1 MAKKSEKQIPAPV
14 VLRLIKYL
22 THIRWLC
29 EQNVSWVLSQDMA
42 DTLGLTSSTV
52 RQDLSHLDFSGK
64 SRCGYQTFAMEE
76 AVSKALRMDKRYS
89 IILVGIGNFGKAL
102 ALNQAFKQNNFN
114 LCGLYDKDPKIIGKK
129 IGSLVVKDV
138 SVLPSEVRKHKV
150 QLAMLAVSAP
160 AAQQVA
166 DLVILSGIRGIL
178 NLTMTHIV
186 VPERI
191 AVVDLRVTS
200 ALQELAYYVSCKKIE
215 TII

>member
-1 MAKKSEKQIPAPV
+1 MPTRSKNEMPVPV

-29 EQNVSWVLSQDMA
+29 EQNVPWVSSQDMA

-76 AVSKALRMDKRYS
+76 AVSRALRLNKKYS
-89 IILVGIGNFGKAL
+89 VILVGIGNLGKAL
-102 ALNQAFKQNNFN
+102 ALNQAFKKNNFN
-114 LCGLYDKDPKIIGKK
+114 LCGLYDKDEKIIGKK
-129 IGSLVVKDV
+129 IGSLTVKPV
-138 SVLPSEVRKHKV
+138 SILPSDVRKNKV
-150 QLAMLAVSAP
+150 ELAMLAVSAP

-166 DLVILSGIRGIL
+166 DLLILSGIRGIL

-186 VPERI
+186 APERI
-191 AVVDLRVTS
+191 AIVDLRVIS
-200 ALQELAYYVSCKKIE
+200 ALQELAYYVSCRK
-215 TII
+215 